1 VHNITNPPTTQSQK
15 VIDHA
20 PKKTRPKDTP
30 TTKRRTTTIE
40 SAGIGLAYEWFL
52 ELPVPMV
59 FLVMWIVGVVL
70 LGACALLA
78 YAGISALVGMVA
90 GGF

>member
-1 VHNITNPPTTQSQK
+1 MQNITNPPITK
-15 VIDHA
+15 ARKDIDHA
-20 PKKTRPKDTP
+20 PKKTRTKDTL
-30 TTKRRTTTIE
+30 TTKRKTTTIE

-59 FLVMWIVGVVL
+59 LLVMWIVGVAL